1 VITKKDGMIRNI
13 IFFRIFIFHRKRIPM
28 IADLHTHT
36 TFSDGMLTP
45 DELFFKAQK
54 AGIKTISITDHDT
67 VDGNYIGEKI
77 AHQYNLEFIE
87 GIELSCFDS
96 QNEYH
101 ILGYCIDIYNEEL
114 HKHLA
119 AFKQSRIERAEI
131 MTQRLNKMGI
141 NIDFNDVIIKAGEAP
156 ITRPHI
162 AQVIVESGYVSTTK
176 DAFNLYIGDGGPAYA
191 VKAIFQVEKAIKL
204 INNAGGVAVI
214 AHPGYFINQ
223 KKLFQFIE
231 AGLDGIEVNHPL
243 HNDKLRREYHAIASQ
258 YWLLETGGSDFHGD
272 RPNDKELFGKE
283 GVPLETINQI
293 RKRCNQIQ

>member
-1 VITKKDGMIRNI
+1 ML
-13 IFFRIFIFHRKRIPM
+13 
-28 IADLHTHT
+28 ADLHTHT

-45 DELFFKAQK
+45 EELFAKAAKHGLK
-54 AGIKTISITDHDT
+54 AISVTDHDT
-67 VDGNYIGEKI
+67 VDGNIGAKELAAK
-77 AHQYNLEFIE
+77 YGLDFIE

-101 ILGYCIDIYNEEL
+101 ILGYGIDINNENL
-114 HKHLA
+114 HTHLS
-119 AFKQSRIERAEI
+119 AFRQSRIERAEI
-131 MTQRLNKMGI
+131 MTSRLNKMGV
-141 NIDFNDVIIKAGEAP
+141 NIDFNDVLNKAGEAP

-231 AGLDGIEVNHPL
+231 AGLDGIEVHHPL
-243 HNDKLRREYHAIASQ
+243 HNEKLRREYHTIASQ

-272 RPNDKELFGKE
+272 RPNDTDLLGRE
-283 GVPLETINQI
+283 GVPMNTLTQI
-293 RKRCNQIQ
+293 RKRCK

>member
-1 VITKKDGMIRNI
+1 MYNIYKKNVIFVI
-13 IFFRIFIFHRKRIPM
+13 M

-36 TFSDGMLTP
+36 SFSDGMLTP
-45 DELFFKAQK
+45 DELLYKAHK
-54 AGIKTISITDHDT
+54 AGIKAISITDHDT
-67 VDGNYIGEKI
+67 IDGNYIAKELAPKYDI
-77 AHQYNLEFIE
+77 EFIE

-101 ILGYCIDIYNEEL
+101 ILGYCIDIDNEDL

-141 NIDFNDVIIKAGEAP
+141 NINFNDVINKAGEAP

-214 AHPGYFINQ
+214 AHPGHFINQ

-231 AGLDGIEVNHPL
+231 AGLDGIEVYHPL
-243 HNDKLRREYHAIASQ
+243 HTEKLRSEYHSIASQ

-272 RPNDKELFGKE
+272 RPNEQGLFGKE
-283 GVPLETINQI
+283 GVPIEMVNQI
-293 RKRCNQIQ
+293 KKRCKQI

>member
-1 VITKKDGMIRNI
+1 
-13 IFFRIFIFHRKRIPM
+13 M

-36 TFSDGMLTP
+36 TFSDGLLSP
-45 DELFFKAQK
+45 EELFIKAQ
-54 AGIKTISITDHDT
+54 ALGIKAISITDHDT
-67 VDGNYIGEKI
+67 VDGNYGARELATK
-77 AHQYNLEFIE
+77 YKLDYIE

-101 ILGYCIDIYNEEL
+101 ILGYGIDIDNKDL
-114 HKHLA
+114 HTHLA
-119 AFKQSRIERAEI
+119 EFKQSRIERAEI
-131 MTQRLNKMGI
+131 MTKMLNNMGI
-141 NIDFNDVIIKAGEAP
+141 NINFTDVVDKAGEAP

-176 DAFNLYIGDGGPAYA
+176 DAFNLYIGDGKPAYA

-214 AHPGYFINQ
+214 AHPGYFVNQ

-231 AGLDGIEVNHPL
+231 AGLDGIEVHHPL
-243 HNDKLRREYHAIASQ
+243 HNEKLRKEFHTIANQ

-272 RPNDKELFGKE
+272 RPNETELFGTE
-283 GVPLETINQI
+283 GVPISTLSQI
-293 RKRCNQIQ
+293 RKRCLKI

>member
-1 VITKKDGMIRNI
+1 
-13 IFFRIFIFHRKRIPM
+13 M

-36 TFSDGMLTP
+36 VFSDGMLTP

-54 AGIKTISITDHDT
+54 AGIGVISITDHDT
-67 VDGNYIGEKI
+67 VDGNVGAVELAQK
-77 AHQYNLEFIE
+77 YNLEFIT

-101 ILGYCIDIYNEEL
+101 ILGYCLDINNEEL

-119 AFKQSRIERAEI
+119 AFKQSRMERAEI
-131 MTQRLNKMGI
+131 MTQRLMKLGI
-141 NIDFNDVIIKAGEAP
+141 NIDFNDVLQKAGEAP
-156 ITRPHI
+156 VTRPHI
-162 AQVIVESGYVSTTK
+162 AQVIVDSGYVSTTK

-191 VKAIFQVEKAIKL
+191 VKAIFQVDKAIKL

-214 AHPGYFINQ
+214 AHPGNFVNQ

-243 HNDKLRREYHAIASQ
+243 HNEKLRAEYHSIAGQ
-258 YWLLETGGSDFHGD
+258 Y
-272 RPNDKELFGKE
+272 
-283 GVPLETINQI
+283 
-293 RKRCNQIQ
+293 

>member
-1 VITKKDGMIRNI
+1 
-13 IFFRIFIFHRKRIPM
+13 M
-28 IADLHTHT
+28 IADLHLHT

-45 DELFFKAQK
+45 EKLFIKAK
-54 AGIKTISITDHDT
+54 KLGIKAISITDHDT
-67 VDGNYIGEKI
+67 VEGNYGAKELSAK
-77 AHQYNLEFIE
+77 YGVDFIT

-101 ILGYCIDIYNEEL
+101 ILGYCIDIDNEDL
-114 HKHLA
+114 HTHLA
-119 AFKQSRIERAEI
+119 AFKLSRIERAEV
-131 MTQRLNKMGI
+131 MTKMLHKMGVNI
-141 NIDFNDVIIKAGEAP
+141 NFNDIIDKAGEAP

-176 DAFNLYIGDGGPAYA
+176 DAFNLYIGDGRPAYA

-214 AHPGYFINQ
+214 AHPGNFVNQ

-231 AGLDGIEVNHPL
+231 AGLDGIEVYHPL
-243 HNDKLRREYHAIASQ
+243 HNEKLRREYHAIANQ

-272 RPNDKELFGKE
+272 RPNDKNLFGRE
-283 GVPLETINQI
+283 GVPINALEQI
-293 RKRCNQIQ
+293 RKRCRQI

>member
-1 VITKKDGMIRNI
+1 
-13 IFFRIFIFHRKRIPM
+13 M

-36 TFSDGMLTP
+36 SYSDGMLAP

-54 AGIKTISITDHDT
+54 AGIKAISITDHDT
-67 VDGNYIGEKI
+67 VDGNYVAREI
-77 AHQYNLEFIE
+77 ASKYEIDFIE

-101 ILGYCIDIYNEEL
+101 ILGYCIDINNEDL

-141 NIDFNDVIIKAGEAP
+141 NIDFNNVLIKAGESP

-231 AGLDGIEVNHPL
+231 AGLDGIEINHPL
-243 HNDKLRREYHAIASQ
+243 HNEKLRREYHSIASQ

-283 GVPLETINQI
+283 GVSLETIYQI
-293 RKRCNQIQ
+293 RKRCKQI

>member
-1 VITKKDGMIRNI
+1 MNNNPK
-13 IFFRIFIFHRKRIPM
+13 M

-36 TFSDGMLTP
+36 VYSDGMLTP

-54 AGIKTISITDHDT
+54 AGLKAISITDHDT
-67 VDGNYIGEKI
+67 IDGNIGAEELASK
-77 AHQYNLEFIE
+77 YDMEFIT

-101 ILGYCIDIYNEEL
+101 ILGYCINIDNEDL

-131 MTQRLNKMGI
+131 MTQRLKKMGVNI
-141 NIDFNDVIIKAGEAP
+141 NFNDVLIKAGEAP
-156 ITRPHI
+156 VTRPHI

-204 INNAGGVAVI
+204 INNAGGIAVI

-231 AGLDGIEVNHPL
+231 AGLDGIEVIHPL
-243 HNDKLRREYHAIASQ
+243 HNDKLRKEYQSIASQ
-258 YWLLETGGSDFHGD
+258 Y
-272 RPNDKELFGKE
+272 
-283 GVPLETINQI
+283 
-293 RKRCNQIQ
+293 